1 MGFEAVILRAGQ
13 RISLN
18 SPPFS
23 TEESLDPS
31 APITH
36 SIREVN
42 QLASDI
48 ARKRVWCSLW

>member
-13 RISLN
+13 RVPLN

-23 TEESLDPS
+23 IEESLDPS